1 MLDLI
6 ASVLTGGATGLIG
19 TVISGGMKFFENR
32 QKHSHELAIM
42 EMEMKQ
48 MDKEAQIAKD
58 IKELDMEGKD
68 RAAAWSALE
77 ASYKESTA
85 RMSSGDHP
93 ALVWVDVVRGLMRP
107 LITVGL
113 LVLIAV
119 IYFQL
124 SESLLAPDGTPM
136 EVFVI
141 NTVLYVGTTA
151 VLWWFGT
158 RNLSQQPGA
167 RK

>member
-19 TVISGGMKFFENR
+19 TVISGGMRFFENK
-32 QKHSHELAIM
+32 QKHAHELAIM
-42 EMEMKQ
+42 QMEIQQ
-48 MDKEAQIAKD
+48 MDKEAEIAKD

-107 LITVGL
+107 LITLFL
-113 LVLIAV
+113 LVLIGV
-119 IYFQL
+119 IYFSL
-124 SESLLAPDGTPM
+124 SATLTGPDGTPM
-136 EVFVI
+136 EVFII
-141 NTVLYVGTTA
+141 NSVLYTGTTA

-158 RNLSQQPGA
+158 RNLSQQPG
-167 RK
+167 RR